1 MTSVVEASS
10 TEEPVIIISRIF
22 DAPRELLWK
31 ALTDPNHVAQ
41 WYGGHGFTN
50 PVCEMDVRPGGLWRH
65 VMQAPNGARFSI
77 NFVFLEVVE
86 PERLVWTN
94 AAEDERRGAGGPPK
108 AVTTVTLEALG
119 VRTRWTLVARFNSVA
134 ERDIS
139 AKMGFGHMISQ
150 GAERMAEHLKA
161 L

>member
-1 MTSVVEASS
+1 MTSVLDASS
-10 TEEPVIIISRIF
+10 TEEPVIVIGRIF
-22 DAPRELLWK
+22 DALSCSGRRLPIRTMSRGGM
-31 ALTDPNHVAQ
+31 AGTDSRILS
-41 WYGGHGFTN
+41 
-50 PVCEMDVRPGGLWRH
+50 VRWMCDP
-65 VMQAPNGARFSI
+65 AAR
-77 NFVFLEVVE
+77 
-86 PERLVWTN
+86 R
-94 AAEDERRGAGGPPK
+94 AGGPPK

-139 AKMGFGHMISQ
+139 AKMGFEHMISQ

>member
-1 MTSVVEASS
+1 MPITKEIPMTSVVEASS
-10 TEEPVIIISRIF
+10 TEEPVVIISRIF
-22 DAPRELLWK
+22 DAPRELL
-31 ALTDPNHVAQ
+31 
-41 WYGGHGFTN
+41 
-50 PVCEMDVRPGGLWRH
+50 
-65 VMQAPNGARFSI
+65 
-77 NFVFLEVVE
+77 
-86 PERLVWTN
+86 WTN

-119 VRTRWTLVARFNSVA
+119 VRTRWTLVARFNSIA

-139 AKMGFGHMISQ
+139 VKMGFGHTISQ